1 MFVELAW
8 WVFLTPLIV
17 LPLVAI
23 LEYKKTNA
31 GAILSILSVLV
42 SLIISAGI
50 LFEVLGGV
58 EYEEHY
64 LALKVGEL
72 EFNYGIFVDPVS
84 AFMGFV
90 VSFISLW
97 VLVYSIEYMSHEK
110 EKSRLALPRY
120 WVEITLFV
128 GSMLGLVYSYS
139 LWQMYIF
146 WELVSLCSYLLIGYW
161 WTDPGNAGK
170 ATKALVIT
178 RFADAFFMAGM
189 VLAIFPPPVG
199 AGTWDIPI
207 ILKKAMTGALPG
219 YTCSILAMLLF
230 IGCMGKSAQ
239 LPFSTWL
246 PDAMVGPT
254 TVSALIHA
262 ATYVKAGVYAVAR
275 FYPLFVHGSPIEIW
289 GISFLPLQFVAWIGA
304 ITGVWAG
311 LIAITSRDIK
321 RVLAFSTISHL
332 AFIMFAF
339 GIGAFAAAMLH
350 IIVHGFFKA
359 LLFLDAGAVLHETH
373 ETKDL
378 YMLGGLWNKMK
389 ITAVTALIGSLTI
402 SGIPPLS
409 GFFSKEEILHAANMS
424 PSMLLFLLGFI
435 IAICSSFYIFRWF
448 FLIFT
453 GKPRSHAAEEAEEA
467 PYVMTV
473 PLMILAA
480 GCIVIG
486 ILNAIT
492 HVFET
497 LFEHL
502 PEAYALTHV
511 ETHSTHEILP
521 GFALMGLSLGIA
533 LIGILLNYSV
543 YYAGK
548 ISPEAFTRPVIL
560 RGIHKFLFNETYL
573 DKAIYW
579 FTMNCIAY
587 GIARALRWFDNVIVD
602 GVYRGLAWL
611 AVKFSDFMYWFD
623 NTVVDGVY
631 RGLAWLGVHLSN
643 LFRRPQTGLVNYYAV
658 AGVLGLLALLLL
670 FGLWLLGIITLL

>member
-1 MFVELAW
+1 MMFVELAW

-17 LPLVAI
+17 LPFVAI
-23 LEYKKTNA
+23 LEYKKVNA
-31 GAILSILSVLV
+31 GALLSIFSVLV
-42 SLIISAGI
+42 SLIIATGI
-50 LFEVLGGV
+50 LFEVLGGI

-64 LALKVGEL
+64 LALKVGDI
-72 EFNYGIFVDPVS
+72 EFKYGIFVDPVS

-97 VLVYSIEYMSHEK
+97 VLIYSIEYMSHEK
-110 EKSRLALPRY
+110 EKSKLALPRY

-139 LWQMYIF
+139 LWQFYIF

-161 WTDPGNAGK
+161 WEDPGNAGK
-170 ATKALVIT
+170 ATKALVMT

-189 VLAIFPPPVG
+189 VLAIFPPPLG
-199 AGTWDIPI
+199 AGTWDIPV
-207 ILKKAMTGALPG
+207 ILEKAMTGALPG
-219 YTCSILAMLLF
+219 STCSILAMLLF

-289 GISFLPLQFVAWIGA
+289 GVNFTPLQFVAWVGA

-402 SGIPPLS
+402 SGIPPFS

-424 PSMLLFLLGFI
+424 SPILFLLGFI

-453 GKPRSHAAEEAEEA
+453 GKPRSHAAEKAKEA
-467 PYVMTV
+467 PYIMTV
-473 PLMILAA
+473 PLMVLAA
-480 GCIVIG
+480 GCIIIG

-497 LFEHL
+497 LFEYL
-502 PEAYALTHV
+502 PETYTLTHIKA
-511 ETHSTHEILP
+511 HSTHEILP

-533 LIGILLNYSV
+533 LIGILLNYSI
-543 YYAGK
+543 YYVGK

-560 RGIHKFLFNETYL
+560 REIYKFLFNETYL

-579 FTMNCIAY
+579 FTMKCIAY
-587 GIARALRWFDNVIVD
+587 GVARALCWFDNVII
-602 GVYRGLAWL
+602 
-611 AVKFSDFMYWFD
+611 
-623 NTVVDGVY
+623 DGVY

-658 AGVLGLLALLLL
+658 AGVIGLLALLLL
-670 FGLWLLGIITLL
+670 FELWLLGIITFL